1 MKYHCSINGT
11 EVAESY
17 SLDDLKGVFFS
28 GALPPTTQV
37 CAEGTMAWQSLA
49 SLVTPSPIHAAKP
62 PPIPPQIPSP
72 GSISQ
77 PPTQTRTT
85 VPYAVKV
92 LTTKDRAFGGKFDPE
107 KLEAALN
114 SYASEGWSV
123 AGCDSAEFPG
133 LLGARS
139 ELVTIMHRNGGR
151 MKKYKIL
158 TQKDRFF
165 GGKFDPERLE
175 SAINSYV
182 PEGWQVRAVTTAS
195 FPGFGSNREE
205 MIVVLEREI

>member
-1 MKYHCSINGT
+1 MNYYYSIDGT
-11 EVAESY
+11 EVVGPH
-17 SLDDLKGVFFS
+17 SLDDLKGEFFS
-28 GALPPTTQV
+28 GSLLPTTQV
-37 CAEGTMAWQSLA
+37 CAEGTETWQTLA
-49 SLVTPSPIHAAKP
+49 SLVKP
-62 PPIPPQIPSP
+62 PPKQAA
-72 GSISQ
+72 Q
-77 PPTQTRTT
+77 PPAIPQQAHRPQTTHQPTAQTRAT
-85 VPYAVKV
+85 PYAVKV

-107 KLEAALN
+107 KLESALN

-139 ELVTIMHRNGGR
+139 ELITVMHRIGGR

-165 GGKFDPERLE
+165 GGKFDPEKLE

-205 MIVVLEREI
+205 MIVVLEKEV